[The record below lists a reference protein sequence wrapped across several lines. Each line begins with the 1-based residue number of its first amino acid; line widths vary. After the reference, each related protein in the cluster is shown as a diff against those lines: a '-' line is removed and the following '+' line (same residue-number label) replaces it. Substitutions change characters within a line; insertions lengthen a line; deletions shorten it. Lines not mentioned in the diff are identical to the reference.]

1 MPGRYFDE
9 WKVGDRV
16 EHSISRTVT
25 ETDNLLISTLTHNP
39 QPLHIDHEAAA
50 KTEFGKPLVNSVFT
64 FGLMIGVSVNDT
76 TLGTLVANLG
86 YDKLVFPKPV
96 FVGDT
101 LRSESE
107 CIDLRESK
115 SRPNAGHRHLGAPQ
129 LQPARRA
136 GVRMHALRAA
146 AEEVRMTEPR
156 SWLFVPADSEKKIG
170 KAIESEADAVI
181 FDLEDSV
188 APAQKAAARQILK
201 DLGKRSGGPQWWVRI
216 NPLRTDEHRKD
227 LEMLGIAGIHGVVL
241 PKAEG
246 GADIAELAHRTGN
259 IPIHAIVTET
269 AASLFGMLSYRDPK
283 STLAAMSWGAEDL
296 SAALGA
302 SSKYDADGSL
312 SYTYKLARSLCL
324 AGAVA
329 AGVQPVDG
337 VFADFRDDEGLRAE
351 AEAAAREG
359 FTGKLAIHPAQV
371 GVINAAFTPSA
382 DEVAHARA
390 IVEAFDA
397 EPDAGVLSVGG
408 RMVDRPHLVQA
419 KRVLDRAK

>member
-1 MPGRYFDE
+1 M
-9 WKVGDRV
+9 
-16 EHSISRTVT
+16 
-25 ETDNLLISTLTHNP
+25 N
-39 QPLHIDHEAAA
+39 
-50 KTEFGKPLVNSVFT
+50 
-64 FGLMIGVSVNDT
+64 
-76 TLGTLVANLG
+76 
-86 YDKLVFPKPV
+86 
-96 FVGDT
+96 
-101 LRSESE
+101 
-107 CIDLRESK
+107 
-115 SRPNAGHRHLGAPQ
+115 
-129 LQPARRA
+129 
-136 GVRMHALRAA
+136 
-146 AEEVRMTEPR
+146 EPR

-188 APAQKAAARQILK
+188 APQQKAAARQVLK
-201 DLGKRSGGPQWWVRI
+201 GLGKRTGGPLWWVRI

-241 PKAEG
+241 PKAES

-269 AASLFGMLSYRDPK
+269 PASLFGMLSYRDPK
-283 STLAAMSWGAEDL
+283 TTLAAMSWGAEDL

-312 SYTYKLARSLCL
+312 SFTYRMARSLCL

-337 VFADFRDDEGLRAE
+337 VFADFKDEEGLQAE

-371 GVINAAFTPSA
+371 AAINAAFTPSA
-382 DEVAHARA
+382 AEVDHARA
-390 IVEAFDA
+390 IVDAFEA

-419 KRVLDRAK
+419 RRVLDRAR